1 MDENFTSILDNHKY
15 TELEALIIKN
25 LTHEEVIALYIDGIA
40 KHFTYQQYDSDI
52 KLNDSF
58 LSLFIDVFISLSNNQ
73 QVVVNILSILV
84 SLSVNN
90 ADGFI
95 HSEGVKKLFLFLPKL
110 KNQHYQMCIL
120 AFIHDCLS
128 NQSAEFKKI
137 SEKYI
142 HDIAKCIYPV
152 ISKYLTTV
160 IPSLI
165 ESTQVSNVNKAGYSS
180 CLGISGESTNYY
192 YCGRIFKSKL
202 TNSYSTSNLQCGGL
216 DNGLMQCN
224 DCKNCTYSSK
234 INWNKKLSK
243 VNNSGRSASSGSIKI
258 RRRETANSSLVAVRS
273 LTQQI
278 NFFYCNDDLCNE
290 SLSQCTICAEL
301 QHKEVRKSITMHY
314 TVHILQV
321 LQQLLANNTVLNF
334 LDEYD
339 SIHDSL
345 IALTS
350 CTHEV
355 LKTEAVL
362 CVGEVIGTIKHE
374 ISTYICDYFLAI
386 NIGLI
391 SENSLVQESVAKS
404 CVVLIRDN
412 INILTDAQL
421 IELVDKLTS
430 TIVLARVFDT
440 NIRTSKLHLDHTL
453 SLVDAEIITE
463 SGISCIVCKID
474 DNIKRNSINSNRNST
489 TKQNIKVKE
498 VISPQDDIFDDFKY
512 SNYSINSLN
521 INYSMQYSKTCWKCD
536 FCNIIICQQ
545 CCGNENHT
553 DISTE
558 SYMSNIEEIVVALS
572 SVIINPHIVKINL
585 IQPEVLEKIVKCIL
599 SMLPIKNAVEDN
611 ILVFQSIAKL
621 IDSDRITNIDSL
633 INIKSL
639 LNASLNDRVPLMLK
653 SKELIMQYIDIV
665 DSIVLKYATKNKN
678 GSVTLPPPISYL
690 SNNIEMMDVD
700 TDESNTVTAESPL
713 HKSSIHKKS
722 SANENAS
729 KVVNPQVTTSVCCI
743 CLLS

>member
-1 MDENFTSILDNHKY
+1 MDENFTVILDNREY

-25 LTHEEVIALYIDGIA
+25 LAHEEVIASYIDGIA

-52 KLNDSF
+52 KLNYSL
-58 LSLFIDVFISLSNNQ
+58 LSLFVDVFISLSNNQ
-73 QVVVNILSILV
+73 QVVVDILSILV
-84 SLSVNN
+84 SLSVSN

-95 HSEGVKKLFLFLPKL
+95 VSEVVRKLFLFLPKL
-110 KNQHYQMCIL
+110 KNQYYQMCIL

-128 NQSAEFKKI
+128 NQSAESKKI

-152 ISKYLTTV
+152 ISKYLITV

-165 ESTQVSNVNKAGYSS
+165 ESTQVCNVNKAGHGS

-192 YCGRIFKSKL
+192 NCGRIFKSKL
-202 TNSYSTSNLQCGGL
+202 TNSYSASALHCGGL
-216 DNGLMQCN
+216 DNGLMQCY

-234 INWNKKLSK
+234 INWNKKLFK
-243 VNNSGRSASSGSIKI
+243 VNNSSRSASSGSIKI

-273 LTQQI
+273 FTQQI

-290 SLSQCTICAEL
+290 SLSQCSLCAEL
-301 QHKEVRKSITMHY
+301 QHKEVRKSMTMHY

-321 LQQLLANNTVLNF
+321 LQQLLANDTVLNF

-345 IALTS
+345 IALTN

-362 CVGEVIGTIKHE
+362 CIGEVIGTIKHE
-374 ISTYICDYFLAI
+374 ISTYICDYFAAI

-391 SENSLVQESVAKS
+391 SENSLVQESAAKS
-404 CVVLIRDN
+404 CVILIRDN
-412 INILTDAQL
+412 INILTDSQL
-421 IELVDKLTS
+421 IELIDKLTS

-440 NIRTSKLHLDHTL
+440 NIRTSKLHPDHTL
-453 SLVDAEIITE
+453 SLVDAGIITE
-463 SGISCIVCKID
+463 SGILCNTCKID
-474 DNIKRNSINSNRNST
+474 DNIKRDSIKSNRNSM

-498 VISPQDDIFDDFKY
+498 VISPQDDIFDDFKH
-512 SNYSINSLN
+512 SNYSINSLS

-545 CCGNENHT
+545 CCDNENHT

-558 SYMSNIEEIVVALS
+558 SCMSNIEEIVVALS
-572 SVIINPHIVKINL
+572 LVIINAHIVKMNL
-585 IQPEVLEKIVKCIL
+585 IQPEALEKIVKCVL
-599 SMLPIKNAVEDN
+599 SMLPIKNVLEDN

-621 IDSDRITNIDSL
+621 IDDDRITNIESL

-653 SKELIMQYIDIV
+653 SKELIMQHIDIV
-665 DSIVLKYATKNKN
+665 DSYILKYATKNKN
-678 GSVTLPPPISYL
+678 DSVTLPPSITHI
-690 SNNIEMMDVD
+690 SNNIEMIDVD
-700 TDESNTVTAESPL
+700 TDESNIVTADSPL
-713 HKSSIHKKS
+713 HKSSRRKQS
-722 SANENAS
+722 SGNEKLS
-729 KVVNPQVTTSVCCI
+729 EVVNPPAMTSVCCI
-743 CLLS
+743 CVLS